1 MMKKDDKS
9 LDFVIEGINAGYRP
23 SIAAKLDKIL
33 KRAAKKGL
41 DGILTYEISDTYV
54 VESKSKVDKVPI
66 KKPLIDV
73 SVKGEI
79 PKINGWKFVGKL
91 THDGAGDYVTVL
103 SAPTMEV
110 PKKFRKSKGTCDH
123 CMKVRYRKDTFVISK
138 DGKFMEIGRSCL
150 KDFFPT
156 VDVEWIVSYFKYVA
170 DMIKSGGEFED
181 YDDSVKSPKFRPIAD
196 LELILMVT
204 NAVIREDGWMSGTA
218 AKTIMENDPDAM
230 VSPTS
235 WAVESEVALKMGLRR
250 RSKNEKELV
259 LTDKDEEIAPKV
271 IDFVKNEMYGDND
284 YVYNMKN
291 FFSLDM
297 VELRYIPFIA
307 SAVPA
312 YTRSIEKRAEMKVK
326 KKVSNFVGNIGDK
339 ISTDVEVIGSKYV
352 SGYYGSSLL
361 IRMVDSSGNTFT
373 TFYSGY
379 KLDPEIGD
387 KFTIK
392 GTIKAHKEFK
402 GWKSTML
409 TRVRVI

>member
-1 MMKKDDKS
+1 MMKKDAKS

-123 CMKVRYRKDTFVISK
+123 CKTARYRKDTFVISK

-156 VDVEWIVSYFKYVA
+156 VNIEWVVSYFKYVD
-170 DMIKSGGEFED
+170 DMLKSDNFED
-181 YDDSVKSPKFRPIAD
+181 YTSERSPKFRPTAG

-218 AKTIMENDPDAM
+218 AKTIMEKNPDVY

-235 WAVESEVALKMGLRR
+235 MKVEGDVALKMGLRSLYR
-250 RSKNEKELV
+250 NEKELV

-271 IDFVKNEMYGDND
+271 INFVRNEMYGDND

-291 FFSLDM
+291 FFSNDIVDM
-297 VELRYIPFIA
+297 RYIPFIA
-307 SAVPA
+307 SAVSA
-312 YTRSIEKRAEMKVK
+312 YTRSIEKEAEMKVK
-326 KKVSNFVGNIGDK
+326 KAVSNYVGTIGEK
-339 ISTDVEVIGSKYV
+339 ITADVEVLAAKYV
-352 SGYYGSSLL
+352 SSYYGSSLL
-361 IRMVDSSGNTFT
+361 VRMVDDVGNTFT

-379 KLDPEIGD
+379 KFEPKVGD

-392 GTIKAHKEFK
+392 GTVKAHKEFK
-402 GWKSTML
+402 GWKNTML
-409 TRVRVI
+409 TRVKMV

>member
-1 MMKKDDKS
+1 MMKKDVKT
-9 LDFVIEGINAGYRP
+9 LDFVVEGLNASYRP
-23 SIAAKLDKIL
+23 LIAAKLDKIL

-41 DGILTYEISDTYV
+41 DGILSYEISDTYV
-54 VESKSKVDKVPI
+54 VESKSKMDEVPI
-66 KKPLIDV
+66 KKSLIDV
-73 SVKGEI
+73 SVKGEV
-79 PKINGWKFVGKL
+79 PKINGWEFIGKL

-110 PKKFRKSKGTCDH
+110 PKKFRKSKGACDH
-123 CMKVRYRKDTFVISK
+123 CKTARYRKDTFVISK

-156 VDVEWIVSYFKYVA
+156 VNIEWVVSYFKYVD
-170 DMIKSGGEFED
+170 DMLKSDNFED
-181 YDDSVKSPKFRPIAD
+181 YTSERSPKFRPTAG

-235 WAVESEVALKMGLRR
+235 WKVESVVALKVGLRM
-250 RSKNEKELV
+250 KYEDEEELV
-259 LTDKDEEIAPKV
+259 LTAKDEEIAPKV
-271 IDFVKNEMYGDND
+271 IDFVRNEMYGDND

-291 FFSLDM
+291 FFNDDM
-297 VELRYIPFIA
+297 VEFRYIPFIA

-312 YTRSIEKRAEMKVK
+312 YTRSIEKEAEMKVK
-326 KKVSNFVGNIGDK
+326 KKVSKFVGEVGDK
-339 ISTDVEVIGSKYV
+339 ISAKVEVIGSKYIN
-352 SGYYGSSLL
+352 GYYGSTLL
-361 IRMVDSSGNTFT
+361 VRMIDTDGNTLT

-379 KLDPEIGD
+379 KFEPKVGD

-392 GTIKAHKEFK
+392 GTVKAHKEFK
-402 GWKSTML
+402 GWKNTML
-409 TRVRVI
+409 TRVKMV